1 MRIGEGQ
8 ADDDND
14 DRAGA
19 GYRGD
24 ALGFT
29 MGGTQ
34 DFQDLV
40 WLAGIAT
47 CLKLLSVPAYHS
59 TDFEVH
65 RHWLAITHSLPL
77 QHWYSDESSEWTLDY
92 PPFFAFF
99 ERFLAIFASR
109 FDSKIVDLIDGQDY
123 NARSVVMF
131 QRVTVM
137 VADVVLYWGLWE
149 ISRGLTSARRRILF
163 LAVVFAPGLL
173 IVDHIHFQYN
183 GFLFGILLLSL
194 AAMRD
199 GNDLLGGVYFAI
211 LVCFKHLFAIAG
223 PIYFV
228 YILRHYCRGSHAMAR
243 FCIMAGSVIGIV
255 TLAFGPFAYHGQISQ
270 ILKRLFPFGRGLCHA
285 YWAPNAWALYNAADK
300 FAAVV
305 LRKIFGVPVEKP
317 KAGLTGGLVGD
328 FTPYSVFS
336 QITPIVSALLVL
348 GSMLPCLV
356 QAWRRP
362 SPKAFV
368 RWVTY
373 IFACGFM
380 FGWHVHEKASLHM
393 VIPFSVVAVERVE
406 DARTFLFLSIV
417 STYSLFPLLF
427 EAKEYPI
434 KVTLLLLYAVVMWL
448 HFSELFNPEVAK
460 DKLKVESLEM
470 SIIISLERI
479 YLGGLVVIEIYG
491 QCFHPFLF
499 GSSLPFLP
507 LMLTSVYCAVG
518 MVYFWL
524 GQLRLI
530 VSG

>member
-1 MRIGEGQ
+1 MGVEG
-8 ADDDND
+8 
-14 DRAGA
+14 
-19 GYRGD
+19 
-24 ALGFT
+24 GFE
-29 MGGTQ
+29 
-34 DFQDLV
+34 DLL
-40 WLAGIAT
+40 WLASIAT
-47 CLKLLSVPAYHS
+47 CVKLLLVPAYHS

-99 ERFLAIFASR
+99 ERFLAVFASWVDPR
-109 FDSKIVDLIDGQDY
+109 IVDLIEGQNY
-123 NARSVVMF
+123 KAGNVVLF
-131 QRVTVM
+131 QRATVM
-137 VADVVLYWGLWE
+137 VADIILYWGLWE
-149 ISRGLTSARRRILF
+149 ISRGLTIARRRVLF
-163 LAVVFAPGLL
+163 SAVIFAPGLI

-194 AAMRD
+194 AAIRD
-199 GNDLLGGVYFAI
+199 GNDLLGGIYFAI
-211 LVCFKHLFAIAG
+211 LVCFKHLFAVAG

-228 YILRHYCRGSHAMAR
+228 YILRHYCRGSHAIAR
-243 FCIMAGSVIGIV
+243 FCAMAGSVVGV
-255 TLAFGPFAYHGQISQ
+255 VSLAFGPFAYHGQIPQ

-285 YWAPNAWALYNAADK
+285 YWAPNAWALYNAGDK
-300 FAAVV
+300 LAAVV
-305 LRKIFGVPVEKP
+305 LRRVFGVLVEKP
-317 KAGLTGGLVGD
+317 QAGLTGGLVGD

-336 QITPIVSALLVL
+336 QITPLMSATLVL
-348 GSMLPCLV
+348 GSMMPCLL

-362 SPKAFV
+362 SPKSFI

-373 IFACGFM
+373 IFTCGFM

-406 DARTFLFLSIV
+406 DARTFMFLSIV

-434 KVTLLLLYAVVMWL
+434 KVILLLLYASVMWIS
-448 HFSELFNPEVAK
+448 FSELFNPEEVAK
-460 DKLKVESLEM
+460 KDETTSEDKTFVIGL
-470 SIIISLERI
+470 LERF
-479 YLGGLVVIEIYG
+479 YLGGLVVVEIYG
-491 QCFHPFLF
+491 LCVHPFWF

-524 GQLRLI
+524 GQLRVI
-530 VSG
+530 VSA